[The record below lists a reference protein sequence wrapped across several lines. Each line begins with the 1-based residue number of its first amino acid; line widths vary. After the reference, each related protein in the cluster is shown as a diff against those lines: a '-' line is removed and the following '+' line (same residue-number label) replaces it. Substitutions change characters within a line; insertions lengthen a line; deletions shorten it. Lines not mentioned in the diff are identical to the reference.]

1 MSKLERPDY
10 LWFNGKI
17 CPWNEG
23 NVHVWS
29 EVATRGANVFEG
41 IRCYTQQ
48 NGSRSI
54 LSLDAHM
61 DRLYDSAKLLHFTP
75 GFSKEEMIHGIH
87 QIIRKIPKGEHVYI
101 RPTIYVEYGR
111 YGKLYGD
118 DEYGAYVVAFPT
130 PRGESVT
137 KGVTCCIS
145 TWKHSN
151 DLIISPRIKAGA
163 SYQAYR
169 LPVIEARSKQFDE
182 AILLNQ
188 EDYVTETTGAAVFI
202 VKGNKLITPPLSAG
216 ILDSITRKHVMEIAK
231 KRLDM
236 EVLEENITRID
247 LYLANEAFAV
257 GTLAE
262 ITPIVK
268 IDLHELSNGKP
279 GRYTKKIQEIYF
291 DICEGRIEDKWNW
304 LVPVEELEEN

>member
-1 MSKLERPDY
+1 MSKPVRPDY
-10 LWFNGKI
+10 LWFNGKV

-41 IRCYTQQ
+41 IRCYKQQ
-48 NGSRSI
+48 DGSRSI
-54 LSLDAHM
+54 LSLDDHM
-61 DRLYDSAKLLHFTP
+61 NRLYQSAKLLHFTP
-75 GFSKEEMIHGIH
+75 AFSKEEMIQGIH
-87 QIIRKIPKGEHVYI
+87 EIIRKIPNEEHIYI

-111 YGKLYGD
+111 YGDLYVD
-118 DEYGAYVVAFPT
+118 DEYGAYVVAFPN

-151 DLIISPRIKAGA
+151 DLIISPKIKAGA

-169 LPVIEARSKQFDE
+169 LPVIEARSNHFDE

-188 EDYVTETTGAAVFI
+188 DDYVTETTGAAVFI

-216 ILDSITRKHVMEIAK
+216 ILDSITRKHVMEIA
-231 KRLDM
+231 REELHM
-236 EVLEENITRID
+236 EVVEANITRID
-247 LYLANEAFAV
+247 LYLADEAFAV

-262 ITPIVK
+262 ITPILKV
-268 IDLHELSNGKP
+268 DLHELSNGEA
-279 GRYTKKIQEIYF
+279 GRYTKKIQNIYF
-291 DICEGRIEDKWNW
+291 DICEGRVKDKWNW
-304 LVPVEELEEN
+304 LVPVEE